1 MQSVLP
7 NASGVPASGGFAEAA
22 QSLGGII
29 ASKKTAFVTTLVGLF
44 CAIVLSFFNFMLAR
58 AQSAFYDALER
69 FTTAELLPATV
80 PAVEDE
86 TMMERLSLQLAES
99 FARLG
104 DISRIQEKSTELQ
117 KGMQEEFS
125 ATIRSI
131 HDLALQA
138 VPRGPEAESGGA
150 LAGLV
155 KQMGDTHA
163 ALARTAQDAAA
174 RGRAGPAYPAVRPG
188 GWGAVGAELG
198 SLAADAVRELRRN
211 PLVALG
217 GAFGAVVLAVII
229 W

>member
-1 MQSVLP
+1 
-7 NASGVPASGGFAEAA
+7 
-22 QSLGGII
+22 
-29 ASKKTAFVTTLVGLF
+29 
-44 CAIVLSFFNFMLAR
+44 
-58 AQSAFYDALER
+58 
-69 FTTAELLPATV
+69 
-80 PAVEDE
+80 
-86 TMMERLSLQLAES
+86 
-99 FARLG
+99 
-104 DISRIQEKSTELQ
+104 
-117 KGMQEEFS
+117 MQEEFS

-138 VPRGPEAESGGA
+138 VARGPEAESGGA

-155 KQMGDTHA
+155 KQMGDTHT

-174 RGRAGPAYPAVRPG
+174 RERAAAAYPAARPV

-211 PLVALG
+211 PLLALG